1 MLDILGSPIGG
12 QFRGISFSH
21 GAHLVLS
28 AQCFQCALN
37 YIFEWTSVIT
47 SFCVRLERFTCITR
61 YRGVTP
67 TSTDL
72 QLEIPKTI
80 DRLTARPWRW
90 SWFERAITSLDCHGW
105 CFPQQAI
112 SNICSFDLGHTDR
125 WSVIT
130 VQLHV
135 WASALADTED
145 SWSGVSDI
153 LAKLSSHKNIYL
165 NYSSPEAQRP
175 WEFQFHDWTNGKVI
189 AIYIKTIHA
198 RIKLAES
205 KKKRA
210 SPDIFEWQCLRLSFL
225 FHTLWPNLR
234 LSTYKIIKC
243 LQSWHNLLC
252 CPNIDDVQRW
262 PNTFWGRDGNLCY
275 RSSLS

>member
-80 DRLTARPWRW
+80 DRLTARP
-90 SWFERAITSLDCHGW
+90 
-105 CFPQQAI
+105 
-112 SNICSFDLGHTDR
+112 
-125 WSVIT
+125 
-130 VQLHV
+130 
-135 WASALADTED
+135 
-145 SWSGVSDI
+145 
-153 LAKLSSHKNIYL
+153 
-165 NYSSPEAQRP
+165 
-175 WEFQFHDWTNGKVI
+175 
-189 AIYIKTIHA
+189 
-198 RIKLAES
+198 
-205 KKKRA
+205 
-210 SPDIFEWQCLRLSFL
+210 
-225 FHTLWPNLR
+225 
-234 LSTYKIIKC
+234 
-243 LQSWHNLLC
+243 
-252 CPNIDDVQRW
+252 
-262 PNTFWGRDGNLCY
+262 
-275 RSSLS
+275 